1 LANGKQVQVETAA
14 ERMLGEWKRGM
25 VGYMV
30 LGLLV
35 LRPMYGLEIKKE
47 VEGSTQGK
55 VKLGASTLYQFLR
68 RMEQRGLVVSRW
80 ERTTQGPPRA
90 YYEPTAAG
98 REVVRRFMLEVL
110 SPDSSISAALN
121 QLTGRLFQRL
131 AAEGGEQREGLV
143 E

>member
-1 LANGKQVQVETAA
+1 MANGKQVQVEAVA

-25 VGYMV
+25 VAYMV
-30 LGLLV
+30 LGLLL

-47 VEGSTQGK
+47 VEGSTHGK
-55 VKLGASTLYQFLR
+55 MKLGASTLYQMLR
-68 RMEQRGLVVSRW
+68 RMEQRGLVASHW

-110 SPDSSISAALN
+110 SPDSPIAAALG
-121 QLTGRLFQRL
+121 QLTARLFQQL
-131 AAEGGEQREGLV
+131 APEGGEQREVLA

>member
-1 LANGKQVQVETAA
+1 MANEKQVQVETAA

-98 REVVRRFMLEVL
+98 REVVRRCMLEVL
-110 SPDSSISAALN
+110 APDSPIAAAL
-121 QLTGRLFQRL
+121 GRLTSQLFQQL
-131 AAEGGEQREGLV
+131 AAEGGEPGEVSGK
-143 E
+143 

>member
-1 LANGKQVQVETAA
+1 MANGTRVQVEVVA

-30 LGLLV
+30 LGLLL

-55 VKLGASTLYQFLR
+55 IKLGASTLYQLLR
-68 RMEQRGLVVSRW
+68 RMERQGLVASRW

-110 SPDSSISAALN
+110 SPDSPIAAALGL
-121 QLTGRLFQRL
+121 LTARLFQQL
-131 AAEGGEQREGLV
+131 AAEGGEQREVSV